1 MELGTLKPVLSALV
15 LPPAGP
21 LLLALAGLLAMRRW
35 RRGGAAAVLAGLA
48 ALWLL
53 SCHAFALELA
63 RIALPLPAPLD
74 ASRLQAAQAI
84 VVLGGGISPEAPE
97 YGSPQ
102 PSAVTLSR
110 LRYGVWLAR
119 RSGKPLAFAGG
130 LGWAAQGTAA
140 PSEGEVA
147 ARVARE
153 EFGQVLRWVDDQSR
167 DTRENARRIVPLL
180 QRDGVT
186 KAALVTDA
194 LHMTRALRE
203 FRAAGME
210 VIPAPTQV
218 PGWRERGLLE
228 WLPSAEGLVLSRYVL
243 RERLALA
250 FTPDLP

>member
-1 MELGTLKPVLSALV
+1 MELGTLKPVLSAMV

-21 LLLALAGLLAMRRW
+21 LFLALAGLLVMRRW
-35 RRGGAAAVLAGLA
+35 RRTGTAAVLAGLA
-48 ALWLL
+48 MLWLF
-53 SCHAFALELA
+53 SCHAFGLWLA
-63 RIALPLPAPLD
+63 RAVLPLPAPLD
-74 ASRLQAAQAI
+74 PARLQAAHAI
-84 VVLGGGISPEAPE
+84 VVLGGGISPDAPE
-97 YGSPQ
+97 YGKAQ
-102 PSAVTLSR
+102 PSATTLNR
-110 LRYGVWLAR
+110 LRYGIWLAR
-119 RSGKPLAFAGG
+119 RSGKPLGFAGG
-130 LGWAAQGTAA
+130 VGWAAQGTAA

-147 ARVARE
+147 TRVAQE
-153 EFGQVLRWVDDQSR
+153 EFGQALRWVDDQSR

-186 KAALVTDA
+186 KAVLVTDA

-203 FRAAGME
+203 FRAAGLE
-210 VIPAPTQV
+210 VIPAPTQI